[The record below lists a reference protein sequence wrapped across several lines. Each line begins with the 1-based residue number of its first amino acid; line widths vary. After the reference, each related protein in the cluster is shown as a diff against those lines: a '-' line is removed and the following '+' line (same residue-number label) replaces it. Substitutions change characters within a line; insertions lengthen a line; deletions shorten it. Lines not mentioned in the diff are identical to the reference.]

1 MMETWRKLSVS
12 MWIVGLLAVTASV
25 LGLGCS
31 NSADSL
37 EIGINA
43 TEAAEL
49 FDPGDQVEVEAENN
63 VVLLSWKWS
72 GVFLAA
78 TYVVSRRATTEES
91 EIRVA
96 EVPDSGE
103 QSRRNTYEDHDVES
117 GMTYVYT
124 IRALSADGVEYS
136 LWIESDEVTVP

>member
-12 MWIVGLLAVTASV
+12 MSTVGLLAVAAFV

-37 EIGINA
+37 ESGINA

-49 FDPGDQVEVEAENN
+49 FDPGDEVKVEAENN
-63 VVLLSWKWS
+63 VVLLSWRW
-72 GVFLAA
+72 GGPFIAA
-78 TYVVSRRATTEES
+78 TYVISRRATLEES
-91 EIRVA
+91 EVRVSK
-96 EVPDSGE
+96 VPETDN
-103 QSRRNTYEDHDVES
+103 QPRWRTYEDHDVES

-136 LWIESDEVTVP
+136 LWIESDAVTVP